1 MKKNMM
7 IVMTVVVLI
16 GLACGVAS
24 AAPVKLRVN
33 VQQVV
38 EHETAKAMERI
49 KERVEKETNGGLT
62 LDVYYGSVLGDYTV
76 MFEET
81 MLGTVDMSL
90 QSLPGQY
97 DPRLEMTFIPYLFT
111 DYDGA
116 AKVFSPGS
124 NTYAIYESIVAG
136 HDMKALGIFAEGFVC
151 VGTTKLDPNYADPT
165 ARKEQLMRVPAI
177 ETNRMIIAA
186 MNYPTVTINY
196 SDLYPAMQTGVCDG
210 WFGGTSENN
219 YLSFRDVIKYFITYN
234 ALMENNVMLM
244 NTKSWEKL
252 PEDHQKILYN
262 ACIEESIASY
272 GRSRQTDERNIELL
286 AAGGVEIVRLTDEQI
301 NRIAE
306 HVREVTWPTV
316 EQQLGK
322 EIMDAVRADL
332 AK

>member
-1 MKKNMM
+1 MKKSM
-7 IVMTVVVLI
+7 IIVIAVIVLI
-16 GLACGVAS
+16 GIAAMAP

-49 KERVEKETNGGLT
+49 KERVEKETEGGLT

-97 DPRLEMTFIPYLFT
+97 DPKLEMTFIPYLFT
-111 DYDGA
+111 GYDSA

-124 NTYAIYESIVAG
+124 NTYAIYERIVAG
-136 HDMKALGIFAEGFVC
+136 HGMKALGIFAEGFVC

-165 ARKEQLMRVPAI
+165 AKKEQLLRVPAI

-219 YLSFRDVIKYFITYN
+219 YLSFRDVIKYFINYN

-244 NTKSWEKL
+244 SAKSWEKL
-252 PEDHQKILYN
+252 PEDYQKILYN
-262 ACIEESIASY
+262 ACIDESIASY
-272 GRSRQTDERNIELL
+272 GRSQQTDEKYISLL
-286 AAGGVEIVRLTDEQI
+286 ASDGVEIVRLSDEQI
-301 NRIAE
+301 GVIAD

-316 EQQLGK
+316 EKQLGK